1 MILCYK
7 KKKLLTKFKILFFIL
22 TFLFEIKS
30 ASSQESILS
39 KGDWIRIGI
48 TKSGVY
54 KLDKSFFESYSSKID
69 VEKIIPNTIQIF
81 GNGINGPLNQK
92 NDALK
97 FNSPVE
103 MKIDF
108 IGDDDNYLSNDEY
121 ILFYADGPD
130 KVSYDSL
137 QKKISY
143 INNIY
148 SDTSFY
154 LLTFNQKEGKRI
166 ESNISIE
173 DYLNIID
180 FSSQTFIYENDLNN
194 ILQSGREWVGQLFVN
209 GDSKKI
215 NISSPNLY
223 DDNVSI
229 ILKALSRS
237 TDNSK
242 FEISVNNT
250 KVAEL
255 NLEKINEDLYGEKVI
270 FSLDTFEI
278 KPSDLQ
284 NLSLSIDYS
293 GTSKSLAYLDYIIIN
308 YNSKLIYDSGQKFF
322 NNLSGIDYDKI
333 QFNISTDLE
342 NLKIWNIT
350 DPYHVNDQ
358 LYNNDIG
365 KNTFNVNSNKFQEY
379 IIFTYNDLLIPSSH
393 NYAFDSN
400 TKTRIKNILS
410 DTNVELLIITDDLF
424 LFDANRLAN
433 FRILNDKI
441 NSKVVTVNEIYLQ
454 FSSSVPD
461 ISSIRNYIKY
471 LYDKSSKKLK
481 YVLLFGDASYDYKD
495 RISNNTNYVPTYQSR
510 NSTNNIYS
518 YSSDDF
524 FGFLEDDEGL
534 WSENVLGDHNLD
546 VGIGRIPVNNNLD
559 SKLVID
565 KLIRYSTNNDFG
577 NWKNDI
583 YLIADDGDYNI
594 HQINAE
600 KHFDLVDSNNPQ
612 FNIKKIFIDY
622 YKQELVGGVKKS
634 IDGNKRLNEAIR
646 QGSLIINYIGH
657 GNEFLW
663 AEERILDE
671 NSIDNWTNRSK
682 IPLLVSATCEFG
694 KFDNPLITSG
704 GELMIKKGDGG
715 SIALFTTTRPVFS
728 QTNFLLNDQFYKN
741 VFKKENNNFLRL
753 GDIFKITKNNS
764 LSGPINRNFSL
775 LGDPSM
781 ILNYPKL
788 DIELNIPDSLSLD
801 TLRALEKYSFKGE
814 INTNGKKVENFNGEV
829 FIDFFDKLSDKETLG
844 DESDPFY
851 FREWDKS
858 IFRGSSTVNNGNFN
872 FEFVVPK
879 NIEYNFGK
887 AKITMYAIDSINQI
901 DANGSNIDF
910 SIGGTSKNFSG
921 DENPPNINIY
931 FNDRK
936 FKSEDNI
943 GSNALLI
950 IDLYDENGI
959 NIYNS
964 DYSNNIVATLDD
976 SIDFVLNDYFRSLK
990 DDFKRG
996 TIIYPIENLAFGKH
1010 KLEIKVY
1017 DTYNNIGKE
1026 SVLFIVTNDLKIRIN
1041 NVMNYPNP
1049 FSESTSFRFEHDRE
1063 EEDLEVSIEII
1074 NLNGKVIFNKYEI
1087 IENSNKLVKGI
1098 LWNGKNSN
1106 QQIVSDGIYIYKLQV
1121 KSLFDGAKNQF
1132 YKKII
1137 KRNL

>member
-7 KKKLLTKFKILFFIL
+7 KKKFLTRFKIIFL
-22 TFLFEIKS
+22 TLLFLFEIKNVL
-30 ASSQESILS
+30 SQESILS
-39 KGDWIRIGI
+39 KGEWIRIGV

-54 KLDKSFFESYSSKID
+54 KLDKNFFESYSSKID

-81 GNGINGPLNQK
+81 GSGIKGPLNQK
-92 NDALK
+92 NDAAN

-108 IGDDDNYLSNDEY
+108 VGNENNYLENDEY
-121 ILFYADGPD
+121 IMFYANDPHR
-130 KVSYDSL
+130 VSYDSF
-137 QKKISY
+137 QKKITY
-143 INNIY
+143 QNNIY

-154 LLTFNQKEGKRI
+154 LLTFNQEEGKRI
-166 ESNISIE
+166 ESNNSLE
-173 DYLNIID
+173 DYID
-180 FSSQTFIYENDLNN
+180 VISFYSETFIYENDFNN
-194 ILQSGREWVGQLFVN
+194 ILQSGRDWVGELFSN

-215 NISSPNLY
+215 NITSPNLY
-223 DDNVSI
+223 NNDVSI
-229 ILKALSRS
+229 ILRALSRS

-242 FEISVNNT
+242 FDISFNNT

-278 KPSDLQ
+278 KVDDLK
-284 NLSLSIDYS
+284 NLNLLISYS
-293 GTSKSLAYLDYIIIN
+293 GTSKSLAYLDYIIVN
-308 YNSKLIYDSGQKFF
+308 YNTKLIFDSNQKTF
-322 NNLSGIDYDKI
+322 NNLNEIDFDKI

-350 DPYHVNDQ
+350 DPYEIKDQ
-358 LYNNDIG
+358 LYNKDIG
-365 KNTFNVNSNKFQEY
+365 KITFNVDSKNFEEY
-379 IIFTYNDLLIPSSH
+379 IMFNDNDLLIPSTH
-393 NYAFDSN
+393 NYAFDRN
-400 TKTRIKNILS
+400 TQTRIRNFLS

-424 LFDANRLAN
+424 LFDAQRLAN
-433 FRILNDKI
+433 FRLLNDKLKT
-441 NSKVVTVNEIYLQ
+441 KVVTVNEIYLQ
-454 FSSSVPD
+454 FSSSIPD

-471 LYDKSSKKLK
+471 LYNKSSKELK

-495 RISNNTNYVPTYQSR
+495 RIFNNTNYVPTYQSR

-524 FGFLEDDEGL
+524 FGFLDNDEGE
-534 WSENVLGDHNLD
+534 WSENLLGDHNLD
-546 VGIGRIPVNNNLD
+546 VGIGRIPVNNNVD
-559 SKLVID
+559 SKLVVD
-565 KLIRYSTNNDFG
+565 KLIRYSTNNNFG

-612 FNIKKIFIDY
+612 FNIKKIFIDS

-634 IDGNKRLNEAIR
+634 IDGNIKLNEAIDK
-646 QGSLIINYIGH
+646 GSLIINYIGH

-671 NSIDNWTNRSK
+671 NSIDSWTNRSK

-704 GELMIKKGDGG
+704 GESMIKKGDGG

-753 GDIFKITKNNS
+753 GDIFRITKNNS

-775 LGDPSM
+775 LGDPSL

-788 DIELNIPDSLSLD
+788 DINLSIPDSLSID

-814 INTNGKKVENFNGEV
+814 IKNNGKKVENFNGEV
-829 FIDFFDKLSDKETLG
+829 FIDFFDKLSNKQTLG

-851 FREWDKS
+851 FKEWDKS
-858 IFRGSSTVNNGNFN
+858 IFRGSSTVNNGNFS

-887 AKITMYAIDSINQI
+887 AKITMYATDSLNQI

-910 SIGGTSKNFSG
+910 NIGGTSNNFSI
-921 DENPPNINIY
+921 DENPPDINIY
-931 FNDRK
+931 LNDRT

-943 GSNALLI
+943 ASNALLI

-976 SIDFVLNDYFRSLK
+976 SIDFILNDYFISLK

-996 TIIYPIENLAFGKH
+996 TIRYPIENLDFGKH

-1017 DTYNNIGKE
+1017 DTYNNLGEE
-1026 SVLFIVTNDLKIRIN
+1026 SVLFMVTNDLKIKID

-1049 FSESTSFRFEHDRE
+1049 FPQSTSFSFEHDRE

-1074 NLNGKVIFNKYEI
+1074 NLNGKVIYKQSKI

-1098 LWNGKNSN
+1098 SWNGKNSN
-1106 QQIVSDGIYIYKLQV
+1106 QQMVSDGIYIYKLHV
-1121 KSLFDGAKNQF
+1121 KSLFDGAYNLS
-1132 YKKII
+1132 YKKMI
-1137 KRNL
+1137 KRN

>member
-278 KPSDLQ
+278 KPSDIQ

-308 YNSKLIYDSGQKFF
+308 YNSKLIYDSGQNFF

-1026 SVLFIVTNDLKIRIN
+1026 SVLFIVTNDLNIRIN

>member
-7 KKKLLTKFKILFFIL
+7 KKKLLTRLKILLFIL
-22 TFLFEIKS
+22 LFIFDIKNVL
-30 ASSQESILS
+30 SQESILS

-48 TKSGVY
+48 TKTGVY
-54 KLDKSFFESYSSKID
+54 KIDKSFFESYSSKID
-69 VEKIIPNTIQIF
+69 LDKIVPNTIQIF
-81 GNGINGPLNQK
+81 GSGIVGPLSQK

-108 IGDDDNYLSNDEY
+108 VGNDNNYFESDEY
-121 ILFYADGPD
+121 IIFYANGPH
-130 KVSYDSL
+130 KVLYDSL
-137 QKKISY
+137 EKKTIY
-143 INNIY
+143 LNNIY
-148 SDTSFY
+148 SDTAYY

-166 ESNISIE
+166 ESKSSLE
-173 DYLNIID
+173 DYSSILN
-180 FSSQTFIYENDLNN
+180 FSSETFIYENDINN
-194 ILQSGREWVGQLFVN
+194 ILQSGRKWVGELFSN

-215 NISSPNLY
+215 NISSPNFSNN
-223 DDNVSI
+223 DITI
-229 ILKALSRS
+229 ILSALSRS

-242 FEISVNNT
+242 FEISLNNN

-278 KPSDLQ
+278 KVDDLN
-284 NLSLSIDYS
+284 NLSLSINYLGS
-293 GTSKSLAYLDYIIIN
+293 SKSLAYLDYIIVN
-308 YNSKLIYDSGQKFF
+308 YNSKLIFNSTQKIF
-322 NNLSGIDYDKI
+322 NNLNAIDSDKI
-333 QFNISTDLE
+333 QFNILSDLV
-342 NLKIWNIT
+342 NLKIWDIT
-350 DPYHVNDQ
+350 DPYKVKNQ

-379 IIFTYNDLLIPSSH
+379 IMFDKNNLLIPNAH
-393 NYAFDSN
+393 QYVFNSN
-400 TKTRIKNILS
+400 TQTRIRDILS

-424 LFDANRLAN
+424 LFDVNRLAN
-433 FRILNDKI
+433 FRLSNDKL
-441 NSKVVTVNEIYLQ
+441 NTKVITVNEIYLQ
-454 FSSSVPD
+454 FSSSTPD

-471 LYDKSSKKLK
+471 LYEKSSKKLK
-481 YVLLFGDASYDYKD
+481 YVLLFGDASYDYKN
-495 RISNNTNYVPTYQSR
+495 RIFNNTNYVPTYQSR

-524 FGFLEDDEGL
+524 FGFLDDNEGEWTETL
-534 WSENVLGDHNLD
+534 LGDHDLD
-546 VGIGRIPVNNNLD
+546 VGIGRIPVNNNVD
-559 SKLVID
+559 SKLVVN
-565 KLIRYSTNNDFG
+565 KLIRYSLNTDFG
-577 NWKNDI
+577 SWKNDI

-612 FNIKKIFIDY
+612 FNINKIFIDY

-634 IDGNKRLNEAIR
+634 VDGNIKLNEAIK

-671 NSIDNWTNRSK
+671 NSIDKWKNRSK
-682 IPLLVSATCEFG
+682 TPLLVSATCEFG

-704 GELMIKKGDGG
+704 GELMINKGDGG

-741 VFKKENNNFLRL
+741 VFKKENNNFRRL
-753 GDIFKITKNNS
+753 GDIFRITKNNS

-775 LGDPSM
+775 LGDPSL

-788 DIELNIPDSLSLD
+788 NIELNIPDSLSID
-801 TLRALEKYSFKGE
+801 TLRALEKYSFRGE
-814 INTNGKKVENFNGEV
+814 IKNNGKKVNDFNGEV
-829 FIDFFDKLSDKETLG
+829 FIDFFDKLSNKQTLG

-851 FREWDKS
+851 FKEWDKS
-858 IFRGSSTVNNGNFN
+858 IFRGSSTVNDGDFT

-879 NIEYNFGK
+879 NIEYDFGK
-887 AKITMYAIDSINQI
+887 AKITMYATDSLNLI

-910 SIGGTSKNFSG
+910 SIGGTSENFYI
-921 DENPPNINIY
+921 DETPPEINI
-931 FNDRK
+931 FLNDRT

-943 GSNALLI
+943 SSNALLI

-976 SIDFVLNDYFRSLK
+976 SINFILNDYFISLK
-990 DDFKRG
+990 DDFKKG
-996 TIIYPIENLAFGKH
+996 TIRYPIENLDFGKH

-1017 DTYNNIGKE
+1017 DTYNNIAKE
-1026 SVLFIVTNDLKIRIN
+1026 SVLFMVKNDLKIKIN

-1049 FSESTSFRFEHDRE
+1049 FSESTSFSFEHDRE
-1063 EEDLEVSIEII
+1063 EELLEVSIEII
-1074 NLNGKVIFNKYEI
+1074 NLSGKVIFNYTEI
-1087 IENSNKLVKGI
+1087 IENSNKLVKDI
-1098 LWNGKNSN
+1098 FWNGKNSN
-1106 QQIVSDGIYIYKLQV
+1106 HQLVSDGIYIYKLHV
-1121 KSLFDGAKNQF
+1121 KSLFDGAYNQS
-1132 YKKII
+1132 YKKMI
-1137 KRNL
+1137 KRKL